1 MKRIVLLF
9 LLWFG
14 VAFGNDFQRL
24 YNYCHID
31 NDTEACDGLYD
42 IFRDMFAN
50 AKNEKEKTEALI
62 EILNVGKKLCEK
74 HGFNRKWYKGYPLYD
89 EWSKKR
95 TEKAV
100 EICYVLGELH
110 EMGKEFDGAK
120 KYFEIGCK
128 QLDSKK
134 CCDKLTNLKGKG
146 SKK

>member
-31 NDTEACDGLYD
+31 HDTEACEGLYD

-50 AKNEKEKTEALI
+50 AKNEKEKTEAFG
-62 EILNVGKKLCEK
+62 EMVKVGTKLCEK
-74 HGFNRKWYKGYPLYD
+74 YGFSRQWYKGYPLFD
-89 EWSKKR
+89 MWSKQR
-95 TEKAV
+95 TEEAAGLCYRIG
-100 EICYVLGELH
+100 EIF
-110 EMGKEFDGAK
+110 EMGKAFDWAEK
-120 KYFEIGCK
+120 NFEICCK

-146 SKK
+146 GKK